1 MRALALTDFGGPE
14 HLSFVD
20 LPAPTP
26 GPDEVLV
33 RVRTVGANRMDLD
46 VMRHRGIGLR
56 VTLPQVLGLD
66 PAGEVVA
73 TGDEVTDLR
82 PGDRVVAKPSIACGT
97 CRFCR
102 AGDDDACA
110 QLVNIGVDRQGGF
123 AELIAIPRQNLAR
136 IPDGLD
142 FAAATAL
149 AHAAPVALLMLRER
163 AGVRQGDV
171 VLVSG
176 AGGSIGSAAAQVAC
190 LLGARVIAL
199 AGSPATVEWARSLP
213 VEAVVDTSAEP
224 AFAAHVR
231 ELARPDGVA
240 VHIESVGEPAV
251 FAEAIRSLGR
261 RARAV
266 VCGSHAAP
274 EVTLDLNWL
283 YRNRISLIGSSGSS
297 LASFR
302 DAFALVADGGIRP
315 NIHAVLPLERAADAY
330 RLLVERRNRGKV
342 VLQVA

>member
-1 MRALALTDFGGPE
+1 MRALALTAFGGPE
-14 HLSFVD
+14 HLSFVE
-20 LPAPTP
+20 LPDPTP
-26 GPDEVLV
+26 ATDEVLV

-46 VMRHRGIGLR
+46 VMRHKGIGMR
-56 VTLPQVLGLD
+56 VSLPQILGLD

-73 TGDEVTDLR
+73 TGAAVTDLR
-82 PGDRVVAKPSIACGT
+82 PGDRVVAKPSVACGA
-97 CRFCR
+97 CRFCL

-110 QLVNIGVDRQGGF
+110 HLVNLGVDRQGGF

-136 IPDGLD
+136 IPGGLD
-142 FAAATAL
+142 FPAATAL

-163 AGVRQGDV
+163 AAVRPGEV

-176 AGGSIGSAAAQVAC
+176 AGGSIGSAAVQIAC
-190 LLGARVIAL
+190 LLGCRVIAL
-199 AGSPATVEWARSLP
+199 AGSPATVEWASSLGA
-213 VEAVVDTSAEP
+213 EAVVDTSAEP
-224 AFAAHVR
+224 TFAAHVR
-231 ELARPDGVA
+231 ELAGPDGVA
-240 VHIESVGEPAV
+240 VHVESVGDPGV
-251 FAEAIRSLGR
+251 FAEAVRSLGR

-274 EVTLDLNWL
+274 EVSIDLNWL

-302 DAFALVADGGIRP
+302 DAFALVAEGRIRP

-330 RLLVERRNRGKV
+330 RLLLERRNRGKV
-342 VLQVA
+342 VLQVS

>member
-1 MRALALTDFGGPE
+1 VRALVLTAFGGPE
-14 HLSFVD
+14 HLSFAE
-20 LPAPTP
+20 LPDPSP
-26 GPDEVLV
+26 GPGEVLV

-46 VMRHRGIGLR
+46 VIRHRGIGGR

-73 TGDEVTDLR
+73 TGEGVTDLA
-82 PGDRVVAKPSIACGT
+82 PGDRVVAKPSIACGE

-102 AGDDDACA
+102 SGDDDACA
-110 QLVNIGVDRQGGF
+110 HLVNLGVDRQGGF

-136 IPDGLD
+136 IPDGVD
-142 FAAATAL
+142 FPAATAL

-163 AGVRQGDV
+163 AAVRPGEV

-176 AGGSIGSAAAQVAC
+176 AGGSIGSASAQVAC

-199 AGSPATVEWARSLP
+199 AGSPATVEWARSLD
-213 VEAVVDTSAEP
+213 VEAVVDTTAEP
-224 AFAAHVR
+224 DFAAHVR
-231 ELARPDGVA
+231 QLAAPDGVA
-240 VHIESVGEPAV
+240 VFVESVGNPTV
-251 FAEAIRSLGR
+251 LAEAIRSLGR

-274 EVTLDLNWL
+274 EVSIDLNWL

-297 LASFR
+297 LASFH
-302 DAFALVADGGIRP
+302 DAFALVAEGRIRP
-315 NIHAVLPLERAADAY
+315 NIHAVLPLERAAEAY
-330 RLLVERRNRGKV
+330 RLLLDRQNRGKV